1 MKHSIHYEMIVNI
14 TGILIRVP
22 LDISSIINRFF
33 DYAKS
38 LSLFFLEQKS
48 RTINVIVKN
57 VFVLQVNQQINVF
70 YGGLLLN

>member
-1 MKHSIHYEMIVNI
+1 MKHSTHYEMLVNI

-22 LDISSIINRFF
+22 LDISSIINQFF
-33 DYAKS
+33 DYAKG